1 MANLG
6 KFFVELLTLAGADA
20 NDAAFQHLVT
30 SDIDVPDAA
39 ATAIKTGLFTE
50 ESAKNNPNIKK
61 HFTAQA
67 LNTVDADL
75 DDYIAK
81 YSGFTDDDKTA
92 FKAEKSSYRRVKLVI
107 DKVKEIESAK
117 AGKGDGEALAAYKT
131 EIAKLNSQVLEKD
144 GLHQTALAKL
154 KTDMET
160 TALNH
165 ARAIELNGKTYSN
178 KTVDK
183 EVNVMVADALVK
195 GELAA
200 KGVSVVMGANGQ
212 PRLVRTDAPDLDY
225 MVENKVVNFGSFVDN
240 VLGEKKMLEVSKGN
254 ENTPEGK
261 NRQIFI
267 PEVASGEKFPVEAS
281 NFYAEQIA
289 AFAE

>member
-6 KFFVELLTLAGADA
+6 KLFVELLTLAGYDA
-20 NDAAFQHLVT
+20 NDATLQHLVT

-39 ATAIKTGLFTE
+39 ASAIKSGLFTE

-75 DDYIAK
+75 DDYITK
-81 YSGFTDDDKTA
+81 YTGFSDEDKTL
-92 FKAEKSSYRRVKLVI
+92 FKAEKSSYKRVKLVI

-117 AGKGDGEALAAYKT
+117 AGKGDDTAVAAYKA

-144 GLHQTALAKL
+144 GLHSAALVKL
-154 KTDMET
+154 KNDMET

-165 ARAIELNGKTYSN
+165 ARAIELNGRNYAN
-178 KTVDK
+178 KGVDK
-183 EVNVMVADALVK
+183 DVNVMVAEALIK
-195 GELAA
+195 SEMAA

-212 PRLVRTDAPDLDY
+212 PRLVRTDAPELDY
-225 MVENKVVNFGSFVDN
+225 MIENKVVNFGSFVDN
-240 VLGEKKMLEVSKGN
+240 VLGEKKMLEVSKGGDSL
-254 ENTPEGK
+254 PADK

-267 PEVASGEKFPVEAS
+267 PEAVNGDKYPVEAS

-289 AFAE
+289 SFQD